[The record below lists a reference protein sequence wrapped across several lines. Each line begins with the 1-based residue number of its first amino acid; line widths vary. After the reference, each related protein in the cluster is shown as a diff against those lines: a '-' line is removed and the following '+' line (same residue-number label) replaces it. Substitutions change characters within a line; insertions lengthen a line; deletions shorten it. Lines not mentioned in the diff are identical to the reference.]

1 MDVYQEIV
9 HLRQQGRRGA
19 LATIVA
25 ARGAIPSFTSAK
37 MLVREDGSICGTV
50 GGGMV
55 EGLVIQTARKV
66 MEAGKAQTLSFNL
79 HDKPEYDAGMVCG
92 GALDILIKPVLPP
105 PVLYIFGAGH
115 IGLNVY
121 KAGHFAGFD
130 VIVIDERPAFAN
142 RERFPDAREIIAET
156 WDRAMARVEPG
167 CSSFIV
173 IVTPGHQTDT
183 RILSWLAVDREAE
196 LANVSAAG

>member
-1 MDVYQEIV
+1 
-9 HLRQQGRRGA
+9 
-19 LATIVA
+19 
-25 ARGAIPSFTSAK
+25 
-37 MLVREDGSICGTV
+37 
-50 GGGMV
+50 
-55 EGLVIQTARKV
+55 